1 MKIMQISV
9 KLPLFPPVFVNL
21 LVLCFLINTDILFF
35 YVYTHSFF
43 EEMFPSGFDRY
54 FDTLESYDHEHL
66 CSQNACFKMLFV
78 EKSFNTTEIT
88 GLDC

>member
-21 LVLCFLINTDILFF
+21 LVLCFLMKHKYPFF
-35 YVYTHSFF
+35 YVYIHSSF

-54 FDTLESYDHEHL
+54 FDTLE
-66 CSQNACFKMLFV
+66 
-78 EKSFNTTEIT
+78 
-88 GLDC
+88 

>member
-21 LVLCFLINTDILFF
+21 LVLCFLMKHRYPFF
-35 YVYTHSFF
+35 YVYIHSFF

-54 FDTLESYDHEHL
+54 FDALE
-66 CSQNACFKMLFV
+66 
-78 EKSFNTTEIT
+78 
-88 GLDC
+88 